1 MATADFNNK
10 VQETRHSNVGKALHN
25 VLLPQLRS
33 YINLKL
39 EAFFQDLVHKYFIN
53 DANSNTL
60 ANPKAKGK
68 PAFWSI
74 LKWILMYFVL

>member
-1 MATADFNNK
+1 MATAEVSNK

-33 YINLKL
+33 YINAKL
-39 EAFFQDLVHKYFIN
+39 EAFFQELVNEYNIN

-74 LKWILMYFVL
+74 LKWILMYLVL